1 MYKVKL
7 QLDAEVEAAY
17 GLDKMAGWRKEEEAW
32 LNLVVELEPKLLGR
46 TFSGQLVR
54 KEKVLWLRFIR

>member
-32 LNLVVELEPKLLGR
+32 LDKMMNMSQHGEIERSVYDADE
-46 TFSGQLVR
+46 GQS
-54 KEKVLWLRFIR
+54 K